1 MSNESNNLLCLQKYI
16 IKAFVQFFSN
26 PEEVVTSRYV
36 LYFDSKENIIDFDT
50 ELRQYIGNET
60 EVNLLKAKLGILILK
75 PLLCLIILSITMKV
89 KSNTKLLS

>member
-16 IKAFVQFFSN
+16 NKSVRTIFFD

-60 EVNLLKAKLGILILK
+60 EVNLLKAKLGGF
-75 PLLCLIILSITMKV
+75 
-89 KSNTKLLS
+89 